1 MMRIAALLVAVLAS
15 SALADDAPKADL
27 VLRHGIVH
35 TLNAAQ
41 PKAEAIAIARSRIV
55 AVGTDAEVEKLVAPS
70 TSVVD
75 LRGATVIPGFTE
87 SHGHLMSLGESRLS
101 VDLNGT
107 KSWPEIVA
115 KVAVETKR
123 TGKGDWIYGRGWHES
138 KWTAPPSPVVRGFQ
152 THDALSAATPDNP
165 VVLERAD
172 GHAYIVNAQV
182 MTLMGIGRDTQA
194 PEGGE
199 VIKDASRLPT
209 GMLVDNAMN
218 LVRFPPSSDARRAQA
233 LDLALAEA
241 LRKGVTS
248 FDDAGASADDIALF
262 KRYANDHKLGPRLYV
277 MVMGYDLLKTYDKP
291 EIGLGDGFLT
301 IRSVK
306 LVADGAMGSRG
317 AALLEP
323 YDDDPKNSGFFTTP
337 PEIVLATARYGLEHG
352 FQVNVHAIGD
362 RTNRMVLDQFE
373 KAFAEHPEVKDP
385 RFRVEHA
392 QILDEADIAR
402 FGKLGVIASMQGI
415 HCTSDRPW
423 AESRIGIDRVKE
435 GLYVWRK
442 LLDSGTTIVNGTDV
456 PVEDMD
462 PIKNYYASV
471 TRRPE
476 SGEPKEGFD
485 PDQRMTREEALVSY
499 TLAAARGAFEENDR
513 GSIEVGKLA
522 DLTVLSQDILSVPD
536 DELLKTRV
544 LHTIVDGRIRYDASA
559 VTRADD

>member
-1 MMRIAALLVAVLAS
+1 MRIAALLVAVLAS
-15 SALADDAPKADL
+15 SAVADDAPKADL

-70 TSVVD
+70 TRVVD
-75 LRGATVIPGFTE
+75 LHGATVIPGFTE

-199 VIKDASRLPT
+199 VIEDASGLPT
-209 GMLVDNAMN
+209 GVLVDNAMN
-218 LVRFPPSSDARRAQA
+218 LVRFPLSSDARRAQA

-402 FGKLGVIASMQGI
+402 FAKLGVIASMQGI

-544 LHTIVDGRIRYDASA
+544 LHTIVDGRIRYDAGA
-559 VTRADD
+559 VTHTDD

>member
-1 MMRIAALLVAVLAS
+1 MMRIAALLLAVLTS
-15 SALADDAPKADL
+15 SVLADDVPKADL
-27 VLRHGIVH
+27 VLRHGVVH

-41 PKAEAIAIARSRIV
+41 PKAEAVAIAGNRII
-55 AVGTDAEVEKLVAPS
+55 AVGSDTEIDERVAPA
-70 TSVVD
+70 TRTVD
-75 LRGATVIPGFTE
+75 LHGATVIPGFTE
-87 SHGHLMSLGESRLS
+87 SHGHLMGLGDSRLS

-115 KVAVETKR
+115 KVAAEAKR
-123 TGKGDWIYGRGWHES
+123 VPKGDWVYGRGWHES
-138 KWTAPPSPVVRGFQ
+138 KWTEPPSPVVRGFQ

-182 MTLMGIGRDTQA
+182 MSLMGIRRDTQS

-199 VIKDASRLPT
+199 VIKDAAGNPT
-209 GMLVDNAMN
+209 GVLVDNATG
-218 LVRFPPSSDARRAQA
+218 LVRFPPSSDARRAEA

-248 FDDAGASADDIALF
+248 FEDAGASADDIALF

-277 MVMGYDLLKTYDKP
+277 MVMGYDLLKTYEKP

-337 PEIVLATARYGLEHG
+337 PEVVLATARYGLEHG

-373 KAFAEHPEVKDP
+373 KAFAEHPDVKDP
-385 RFRVEHA
+385 RFRIEHA
-392 QILDEADIAR
+392 QILDEADIPR
-402 FGKLGVIASMQGI
+402 LGKLGVIASMQGI

-423 AESRIGIDRVKE
+423 AESRVGIDRVKE

-442 LLDSGTTIVNGTDV
+442 LLDSGATIINGTDV
-456 PVEDMD
+456 PVEDID

-471 TRRPE
+471 TRKPE

-499 TLAAARGAFEENDR
+499 TIAAARGAFEEKER

-536 DELLKTRV
+536 DDLLKTRV
-544 LHTIVDGRIRYDASA
+544 LYTIVDGRIRYSMP
-559 VTRADD
+559 

>member
-70 TSVVD
+70 TRVVD

-199 VIKDASRLPT
+199 VIKDASGLPT
-209 GMLVDNAMN
+209 GVLVDNAMN

-513 GSIEVGKLA
+513 GSIEVRQARRPHGA
-522 DLTVLSQDILSVPD
+522 VAGHP
-536 DELLKTRV
+536 ERA
-544 LHTIVDGRIRYDASA
+544 GRRAAEDA
-559 VTRADD
+559 RAAHDRRRTHSI